1 MSYSNNTALRLYSD
15 GDIIIFVMNANSL
28 ENCIYIHI
36 YIYIYIYIYINEAS
50 QNRIEE
56 TVCSFQKIKQS

>member
-36 YIYIYIYIYINEAS
+36 YTYIYIYIY
-50 QNRIEE
+50 
-56 TVCSFQKIKQS
+56 K